1 MIGGIIPGFHS
12 WSKSY
17 RQLPE
22 GVGLSF
28 PGMSCLIG
36 CPIRKWSALESEAH
50 KQENWLSRCIT
61 LKRTQDLGHARDL
74 ARIFLRLVMQL
85 VLVLNLWCTSQ
96 MLELQTKAC
105 IFPTPPRGECR
116 EWLSI
121 LPKLKKTT
129 SCSGIEKPIPI
140 PNCHLK
146 IFANISGPNSAFS
159 GGTERDVW
167 EKGKLLLPSWLWKRW
182 SKVRIAFLKLA

>member
-22 GVGLSF
+22 EVGVSS
-28 PGMSCLIG
+28 PWMSCLIG
-36 CPIRKWSALESEAH
+36 CPIKKWSSLESEAH
-50 KQENWLSRCIT
+50 KKENWLSRCIT

-74 ARIFLRLVMQL
+74 ARIFLRLVLQL

-96 MLELQTKAC
+96 MLELQTKAY

-116 EWLSI
+116 EWFSI
-121 LPKLKKTT
+121 LPKLKKTM
-129 SCSGIEKPIPI
+129 SYSGSEKPISI

-146 IFANISGPNSAFS
+146 YSPIFLDPTLHFLVVWK
-159 GGTERDVW
+159 RDV
-167 EKGKLLLPSWLWKRW
+167 
-182 SKVRIAFLKLA
+182 